1 MRLATNQ
8 EAPDIRQHYDEV
20 TAYASRVGFIDWP
33 NPFPLETINSLI
45 AKNELFIWGDE
56 AIKAVAR
63 VSLVAS
69 DVIWGQ
75 SEDNQRYVYIGK
87 LAGASSIRG
96 TGYIKSTVLTEVADF
111 AANTDKIGIRL
122 DCLATNKGLYNFY
135 ARLGCQDRGI
145 STFWSQ
151 SQDSEIV
158 VQRFEIK
165 I

>member
-8 EAPDIRQHYDEV
+8 EAHNIRQHYDEV
-20 TAYASRVGFIDWP
+20 TAYANRVGFIDWP
-33 NPFPLETINSLI
+33 NPFPLETIDSLI
-45 AKNELFIWGDE
+45 ARNELFVWGGE
-56 AIKAVAR
+56 AIKTAAR

-69 DVIWGQ
+69 DVIWSQ

-96 TGYIKSTVLTEVADF
+96 TGYIRNTVLAEVADF
-111 AANTDKIGIRL
+111 AANADKIGIRL
-122 DCLATNKGLYNFY
+122 DCLASNEGLYNY
-135 ARLGCQDRGI
+135 YTRLGCQDRGI